1 MDPGGQ
7 QQSRREF
14 SLEFPWNMIL
24 SCLILSYNERN
35 FKEEADSMDMR
46 EEMRQ
51 YLDFCQYR
59 KELSRNTLK
68 AYRIDLEQFLRYVKD
83 NALLKTKIEEYI
95 TELHKKY
102 KQKTVKRKIA
112 SIKAFYKYLE
122 EEEKLEVPNPFTK
135 IRVKFK
141 EAESLPRIIP
151 RNDIE
156 KLLNCMYKIMDH
168 SEKGTA
174 IYRDLTIVEMFFATG
189 ARVYEI
195 SNLKRQDIDLDNG
208 IIKIFGKGSKERYVQ
223 IGSHEILRLMR
234 EYYRLNQEV
243 IDKCGFF
250 FVNQQGKRFSEQ
262 SIRRML
268 RKYSPQAG
276 VSVHITP
283 HMFRHSV
290 ATYLLEEGVD
300 IMYIQKILG
309 HSSIKTTQIYLH
321 IASKK
326 QMEILR
332 ERHPRNR
339 MRIQRA
345 A

>member
-1 MDPGGQ
+1 M
-7 QQSRREF
+7 RRVITMNMIKEMEQY
-14 SLEFPWNMIL
+14 LEF
-24 SCLILSYNERN
+24 C
-35 FKEEADSMDMR
+35 K
-46 EEMRQ
+46 
-51 YLDFCQYR
+51 YR
-59 KELSRNTLK
+59 KELNRNTLK
-68 AYRIDLEQFLRYVKD
+68 AYRIDLEQYLSFIKKD
-83 NALLKTKIEEYI
+83 FLLKARIEEYI

-112 SIKAFYKYLE
+112 SIKAFYRYLE
-122 EEEKLEVPNPFTK
+122 EEERLEGSNPFTK

-141 EAESLPRIIP
+141 ETESLPRIIP

-156 KLLNCMYKIMDH
+156 RLLNYMYDVMKQ
-168 SEKGTA
+168 SGQEAT
-174 IYRDLTIVEMFFATG
+174 IYRDLSVIEMFFATG

-195 SNLKRQDIDLDNG
+195 SNLKIQDIDLDNG
-208 IIKIFGKGSKERYVQ
+208 IIKLFGKGSKERYVQ
-223 IGSHEILRLMR
+223 IGSPEVLEVVK
-234 EYYRLNQEV
+234 EYYRLNQQE
-243 IDKCGFF
+243 IDKSGFF
-250 FVNQQGKRFSEQ
+250 FVNRQGKRFSEQ
-262 SIRRML
+262 SIRRMI
-268 RKYSPQAG
+268 RKYSCQAG
-276 VSVHITP
+276 ISIHITP

-326 QMEILR
+326 QMEILK
-332 ERHPRNR
+332 ERHPRNQ

>member
-1 MDPGGQ
+1 M
-7 QQSRREF
+7 E
-14 SLEFPWNMIL
+14 I
-24 SCLILSYNERN
+24 
-35 FKEEADSMDMR
+35 R
-46 EEMRQ
+46 EEMEQ
-51 YLDFCQYR
+51 YLEFCQYR
-59 KELSRNTLK
+59 KELSRNTVK
-68 AYRIDLEQFLRYVKD
+68 AYRIDLEQFLRYVKED
-83 NALLKTKIEEYI
+83 TLLRSKIEAYI

-112 SIKAFYKYLE
+112 SIKAFYQYLE
-122 EEEKLEVPNPFTK
+122 EEERMKESNPFTK

-141 EAESLPRIIP
+141 EVESLPRIIP
-151 RNDIE
+151 RNEIE
-156 KLLNCMYKIMDH
+156 KLLNCMYAIIDH
-168 SEKGTA
+168 SEKKST
-174 IYRDLTIVEMFFATG
+174 IYRDLTIVEIFFATG

-208 IIKIFGKGSKERYVQ
+208 IIRIFGKGSKERCVQ
-223 IGSHEILRLMR
+223 IGNHDILELMKA
-234 EYYRLNQEV
+234 YYQMNQEE
-243 IDKCGFF
+243 IEQCGFF

-268 RKYSPQAG
+268 RKYSCQAG

-300 IMYIQKILG
+300 IMYIQKLLG

-339 MRIQRA
+339 MQIQRA

>member
-1 MDPGGQ
+1 MNMIKEMEQ
-7 QQSRREF
+7 Y
-14 SLEFPWNMIL
+14 LEF
-24 SCLILSYNERN
+24 C
-35 FKEEADSMDMR
+35 K
-46 EEMRQ
+46 
-51 YLDFCQYR
+51 YR
-59 KELSRNTLK
+59 KELNRNTLK
-68 AYRIDLEQFLRYVKD
+68 AYRIDLEQYLSFIKKD
-83 NALLKTKIEEYI
+83 FVLKARIEEYI

-112 SIKAFYKYLE
+112 SIKAFYRYLE
-122 EEEKLEVPNPFTK
+122 EEERLEGSNPFTK

-141 EAESLPRIIP
+141 ETESLPRIIP

-156 KLLNCMYKIMDH
+156 RLLNYMYDVMKQ
-168 SEKGTA
+168 SGQEAT
-174 IYRDLTIVEMFFATG
+174 IYRDLAVIEMFFATG

-195 SNLKRQDIDLDNG
+195 SNLKIQDIDLDNG
-208 IIKIFGKGSKERYVQ
+208 IIKLFGKGSKERYVQ
-223 IGSHEILRLMR
+223 IGSPEVLEVVK
-234 EYYRLNQEV
+234 EYYRLNQQE
-243 IDKCGFF
+243 IDKSGFF
-250 FVNQQGKRFSEQ
+250 FVNRQGKRFSEQ
-262 SIRRML
+262 SIRRMI
-268 RKYSPQAG
+268 RKYSCQAG
-276 VSVHITP
+276 ISIHITP

-326 QMEILR
+326 QMEILK
-332 ERHPRNR
+332 ERHPRNQ

>member
-1 MDPGGQ
+1 M
-7 QQSRREF
+7 E
-14 SLEFPWNMIL
+14 
-24 SCLILSYNERN
+24 
-35 FKEEADSMDMR
+35 MR
-46 EEMRQ
+46 EEMEL
-51 YLDFCQYR
+51 YLEFCQYR
-59 KELSRNTLK
+59 KELSRNTVK
-68 AYRIDLEQFLRYVKD
+68 AYRIDLEQFLHYVKED
-83 NALLKTKIEEYI
+83 ALLRSKIEAYI

-112 SIKAFYKYLE
+112 SIKAFYQYLE
-122 EEEKLEVPNPFTK
+122 EEERMEASNPFTK

-156 KLLNCMYKIMDH
+156 KLLNCMYAIIDH
-168 SEKGTA
+168 SEKKST
-174 IYRDLTIVEMFFATG
+174 IYRDLTIVEIFFATG

-208 IIKIFGKGSKERYVQ
+208 IIRIFGKGSKERCVQ
-223 IGSHEILRLMR
+223 IGNHDILELMKA
-234 EYYRLNQEV
+234 YYQMNQEV
-243 IDKCGFF
+243 IEQCGFF

-262 SIRRML
+262 SIRRMI
-268 RKYSPQAG
+268 RKYSCQAG

-300 IMYIQKILG
+300 IMYIQKLLG

-332 ERHPRNR
+332 ERHPRNQ
-339 MRIQRA
+339 MQIQRA

>member
-1 MDPGGQ
+1 MNMIKELEQ
-7 QQSRREF
+7 Y
-14 SLEFPWNMIL
+14 LEF
-24 SCLILSYNERN
+24 C
-35 FKEEADSMDMR
+35 K
-46 EEMRQ
+46 
-51 YLDFCQYR
+51 YR
-59 KELSRNTLK
+59 KELNRNTLK
-68 AYRIDLEQFLRYVKD
+68 AYRIDLEQYLSFIKKD
-83 NALLKTKIEEYI
+83 FLLKARIGEYI

-112 SIKAFYKYLE
+112 SIKAFYRYLE
-122 EEEKLEVPNPFTK
+122 EEERLEGSNPFTK

-141 EAESLPRIIP
+141 ETESLPRIIP

-156 KLLNCMYKIMDH
+156 RLLNYMYDVMKQ
-168 SEKGTA
+168 SGQEAT
-174 IYRDLTIVEMFFATG
+174 IYRDLSVIEMFFATG

-195 SNLKRQDIDLDNG
+195 SNLKIQDIDLDNG
-208 IIKIFGKGSKERYVQ
+208 IIKLFGKGSKERYVQ
-223 IGSHEILRLMR
+223 IGSPEVLEVVK
-234 EYYRLNQEV
+234 EYYRLNQQE
-243 IDKCGFF
+243 IDKSGFF
-250 FVNQQGKRFSEQ
+250 FVNRQGKRFSEQ
-262 SIRRML
+262 SIRRMI
-268 RKYSPQAG
+268 RKYSCQAG
-276 VSVHITP
+276 ISIHITP

-326 QMEILR
+326 QMEILK
-332 ERHPRNR
+332 ERHPRNQ

>member
-1 MDPGGQ
+1 
-7 QQSRREF
+7 
-14 SLEFPWNMIL
+14 
-24 SCLILSYNERN
+24 
-35 FKEEADSMDMR
+35 MDMIK
-46 EEMRQ
+46 EMEQ
-51 YLDFCQYR
+51 YLEFCQYR
-59 KELSRNTLK
+59 KELNKNTLK
-68 AYRIDLEQFLRYVKD
+68 AYRIDLEQYLSYVKGD
-83 NALLKTKIEEYI
+83 ILLKTKIEKYI

-112 SIKAFYKYLE
+112 SIKAFYRYLE
-122 EEEKLEVPNPFTK
+122 EEERLEGGNPFTK
-135 IRVKFK
+135 IRVRFK
-141 EAESLPRIIP
+141 ETESLPRIIP
-151 RNDIE
+151 RKEIE
-156 KLLNCMYKIMDH
+156 RLLNYMYPIIEQ
-168 SEKGTA
+168 SGQEA
-174 IYRDLTIVEMFFATG
+174 VIYRDLSVIEMFFATG

-195 SNLKRQDIDLDNG
+195 SNLKIQDIDLDNG
-208 IIKIFGKGSKERYVQ
+208 TIKLFGKGSKERYVQ
-223 IGSHEILRLMR
+223 IGSQEVLQVAR
-234 EYYRLNQEV
+234 EYYKRNQQE

-250 FVNQQGKRFSEQ
+250 FVNRQGKRFSEQ

-268 RKYSPQAG
+268 CKYSRQAG
-276 VSVHITP
+276 ISIHITP

-332 ERHPRNR
+332 ERHPRNQ

>member
-1 MDPGGQ
+1 MNMIKEMEQ
-7 QQSRREF
+7 Y
-14 SLEFPWNMIL
+14 LEF
-24 SCLILSYNERN
+24 C
-35 FKEEADSMDMR
+35 K
-46 EEMRQ
+46 
-51 YLDFCQYR
+51 YR
-59 KELSRNTLK
+59 KELNRNTLK
-68 AYRIDLEQFLRYVKD
+68 AYRIDLEQYLSFIKKD
-83 NALLKTKIEEYI
+83 FVLKARIEEYI

-112 SIKAFYKYLE
+112 SIKAFYRYLE
-122 EEEKLEVPNPFTK
+122 EEERLEGSNPFTK

-156 KLLNCMYKIMDH
+156 RLLNYMYDVMKQ
-168 SEKGTA
+168 SGQEAT
-174 IYRDLTIVEMFFATG
+174 IYRDLSVIEMFFATG

-195 SNLKRQDIDLDNG
+195 SNLKIQDIDLDNG
-208 IIKIFGKGSKERYVQ
+208 IIKLFGKGSKERYVQ
-223 IGSHEILRLMR
+223 IGSPEVLELVK
-234 EYYRLNQEV
+234 EYYRLNQQE
-243 IDKCGFF
+243 IDKSGFF
-250 FVNQQGKRFSEQ
+250 FVNRQGKRFSEQ
-262 SIRRML
+262 SIRRMI
-268 RKYSPQAG
+268 RKYSCQAG
-276 VSVHITP
+276 ISIHITP

-326 QMEILR
+326 QMEILK
-332 ERHPRNR
+332 ERHPRNQ

>member
-1 MDPGGQ
+1 M
-7 QQSRREF
+7 RRVITMNMIKEMEQY
-14 SLEFPWNMIL
+14 LEF
-24 SCLILSYNERN
+24 C
-35 FKEEADSMDMR
+35 K
-46 EEMRQ
+46 
-51 YLDFCQYR
+51 YR
-59 KELSRNTLK
+59 KELNRNTLK
-68 AYRIDLEQFLRYVKD
+68 AYRIDLEQYLSFIKKD
-83 NALLKTKIEEYI
+83 FLLKARIEEYI

-112 SIKAFYKYLE
+112 SIKAFYRYLE
-122 EEEKLEVPNPFTK
+122 EEERLEGSNPFTK

-141 EAESLPRIIP
+141 EIESLPRIIP

-156 KLLNCMYKIMDH
+156 RLLNYMYDVMKQ
-168 SEKGTA
+168 SGQEAT
-174 IYRDLTIVEMFFATG
+174 IYRDLSVIEMFFATG

-195 SNLKRQDIDLDNG
+195 SNLKIQDIDLDNG
-208 IIKIFGKGSKERYVQ
+208 IIKLFGKGSKERYVQ
-223 IGSHEILRLMR
+223 IGSPEVLELVK
-234 EYYRLNQEV
+234 EYYRLNQQK
-243 IDKCGFF
+243 IDKSGFF
-250 FVNQQGKRFSEQ
+250 FVNRHGKRFSEQ
-262 SIRRML
+262 SIRRMI
-268 RKYSPQAG
+268 RKYSYQAG
-276 VSVHITP
+276 ISIHITP

-326 QMEILR
+326 QMEILKK
-332 ERHPRNR
+332 RHPRNQ

>member
-1 MDPGGQ
+1 MNMIKEMEQ
-7 QQSRREF
+7 Y
-14 SLEFPWNMIL
+14 LEF
-24 SCLILSYNERN
+24 C
-35 FKEEADSMDMR
+35 K
-46 EEMRQ
+46 
-51 YLDFCQYR
+51 YR
-59 KELSRNTLK
+59 KELNRNTLK
-68 AYRIDLEQFLRYVKD
+68 AYRIDLEQYLSFIKKD
-83 NALLKTKIEEYI
+83 FLLKTRIEEYI

-112 SIKAFYKYLE
+112 SIKAFYRYLE
-122 EEEKLEVPNPFTK
+122 EEERLEGSNPFTK

-141 EAESLPRIIP
+141 EIESLPRIIP

-156 KLLNCMYKIMDH
+156 RLLNHMYDVMKQ
-168 SEKGTA
+168 SGQEAT
-174 IYRDLTIVEMFFATG
+174 IYRDLSVIEMFFATG

-195 SNLKRQDIDLDNG
+195 SNLKIQDIDLDNG
-208 IIKIFGKGSKERYVQ
+208 IIKLFGKGSKERYVQ
-223 IGSHEILRLMR
+223 IGSPEVLEVVK
-234 EYYRLNQEV
+234 EYYRLNQQE
-243 IDKCGFF
+243 IDKSGFF
-250 FVNQQGKRFSEQ
+250 FVNRQGKRFSEQ
-262 SIRRML
+262 SIRRMI
-268 RKYSPQAG
+268 RKYSCQAG
-276 VSVHITP
+276 ISIHITP

-326 QMEILR
+326 QMEILK
-332 ERHPRNR
+332 ERHPRNQ

>member
-1 MDPGGQ
+1 
-7 QQSRREF
+7 
-14 SLEFPWNMIL
+14 
-24 SCLILSYNERN
+24 
-35 FKEEADSMDMR
+35 MDMMQ
-46 EEMRQ
+46 EMGR
-51 YLDFCQYR
+51 YLEFCQYR
-59 KELSRNTLK
+59 KELNPNTLK
-68 AYRIDLEQFLRYVKD
+68 AYRIDLKQYLSYIQND
-83 NALLKTKIEEYI
+83 ILLKSKIEEYI

-102 KQKTVKRKIA
+102 KQKTVKRKI
-112 SIKAFYKYLE
+112 KAFYKYLE
-122 EEEKLEVPNPFTK
+122 EEELLEGSNPFDR

-151 RNDIE
+151 RTDIE
-156 KLLNCMYKIMDH
+156 KLLNYMYTIIEH
-168 SEKGTA
+168 SGKLSA
-174 IYRDLTIVEMFFATG
+174 VYRDLSIVEMFFATG

-223 IGSHEILRLMR
+223 IGNQEILHRR
-234 EYYRLNQEV
+234 
-243 IDKCGFF
+243 
-250 FVNQQGKRFSEQ
+250 GKRFSEQ
-262 SIRRML
+262 SIRRMI
-268 RKYSPQAG
+268 RKYSKQAG
-276 VSVHITP
+276 ISLPVTP

-326 QMEILR
+326 QLEILK
-332 ERHPRNR
+332 ERHPRNQ
-339 MRIQRA
+339 MRIRRA

>member
-1 MDPGGQ
+1 MNMIKEMEQ
-7 QQSRREF
+7 Y
-14 SLEFPWNMIL
+14 LEF
-24 SCLILSYNERN
+24 C
-35 FKEEADSMDMR
+35 K
-46 EEMRQ
+46 
-51 YLDFCQYR
+51 YR
-59 KELSRNTLK
+59 KELNRNTLK
-68 AYRIDLEQFLRYVKD
+68 AYRIDLEQYLSFIKKD
-83 NALLKTKIEEYI
+83 FLLKARIEEYI

-112 SIKAFYKYLE
+112 SIKAFYRYLE
-122 EEEKLEVPNPFTK
+122 EEERLEGSNPFTK

-141 EAESLPRIIP
+141 ETESLPRIIP

-156 KLLNCMYKIMDH
+156 RLLNYMYDVMKQ
-168 SEKGTA
+168 SGQEAT
-174 IYRDLTIVEMFFATG
+174 IYRDLSVIEMFFATG

-195 SNLKRQDIDLDNG
+195 SNLKIQDIDLDNG
-208 IIKIFGKGSKERYVQ
+208 IIKLFGKGSKERYVQ
-223 IGSHEILRLMR
+223 IGSPEVLEVVK
-234 EYYRLNQEV
+234 EYYRLNRQK
-243 IDKCGFF
+243 IDKSGFF
-250 FVNQQGKRFSEQ
+250 FVNRHGKRFSEQ
-262 SIRRML
+262 SIRRMI
-268 RKYSPQAG
+268 RKYSYQAG
-276 VSVHITP
+276 ISIHITP

-326 QMEILR
+326 QMEILK
-332 ERHPRNR
+332 ERHPRNQ

>member
-1 MDPGGQ
+1 
-7 QQSRREF
+7 
-14 SLEFPWNMIL
+14 
-24 SCLILSYNERN
+24 
-35 FKEEADSMDMR
+35 MDMMQ
-46 EEMRQ
+46 EMGR
-51 YLDFCQYR
+51 YLEFCQYR
-59 KELSRNTLK
+59 KELNPNTLK
-68 AYRIDLEQFLRYVKD
+68 AYRIDLKQYLSYIQND
-83 NALLKTKIEEYI
+83 ILLKSKIEEYI

-122 EEEKLEVPNPFTK
+122 EEELLEGSNPFDR

-151 RNDIE
+151 RTDIE
-156 KLLNCMYKIMDH
+156 KLLNYMYTIIEYSGKL
-168 SEKGTA
+168 SA
-174 IYRDLTIVEMFFATG
+174 VYRDLSIVEMFFATG

-223 IGSHEILRLMR
+223 IGNQEILQLMK
-234 EYYRLNQEV
+234 EYYKRNQEE
-243 IDKCGFF
+243 IDKSGFF
-250 FVNQQGKRFSEQ
+250 FVNRRGKRFSEQ
-262 SIRRML
+262 SIRRMI
-268 RKYSPQAG
+268 RKYSKQAG
-276 VSVHITP
+276 ISLPVTP

-326 QMEILR
+326 QLEILK
-332 ERHPRNR
+332 ERHPRNQ
-339 MRIQRA
+339 MRIRRA

>member
-1 MDPGGQ
+1 M
-7 QQSRREF
+7 E
-14 SLEFPWNMIL
+14 I
-24 SCLILSYNERN
+24 
-35 FKEEADSMDMR
+35 R
-46 EEMRQ
+46 EEMEQ
-51 YLDFCQYR
+51 YLEFCQYR
-59 KELSRNTLK
+59 KELSRNTVK
-68 AYRIDLEQFLRYVKD
+68 AYRIDLEQFLRYVKED
-83 NALLKTKIEEYI
+83 TLLRSKIEAYI

-112 SIKAFYKYLE
+112 SIKAFYQYLE
-122 EEEKLEVPNPFTK
+122 EEERMKESNPFTK

-141 EAESLPRIIP
+141 EVESLPRIIP
-151 RNDIE
+151 RNEIE
-156 KLLNCMYKIMDH
+156 KLLNCMYAIIDH
-168 SEKGTA
+168 SEKKST
-174 IYRDLTIVEMFFATG
+174 IYRDLTIVEIFFATG

-208 IIKIFGKGSKERYVQ
+208 IIRIFGKGSKERCVQ
-223 IGSHEILRLMR
+223 IGNHDILELMKA
-234 EYYRLNQEV
+234 YYQMNQEV
-243 IDKCGFF
+243 IEECGFF

-268 RKYSPQAG
+268 RKYSCQAG

-300 IMYIQKILG
+300 IMYIQKLLG

-339 MRIQRA
+339 MQIQRA

>member
-1 MDPGGQ
+1 MNMIKEMEQ
-7 QQSRREF
+7 Y
-14 SLEFPWNMIL
+14 LEF
-24 SCLILSYNERN
+24 C
-35 FKEEADSMDMR
+35 K
-46 EEMRQ
+46 
-51 YLDFCQYR
+51 YR
-59 KELSRNTLK
+59 KELNRNTLK
-68 AYRIDLEQFLRYVKD
+68 AYRIDLEQYLSFIKKD
-83 NALLKTKIEEYI
+83 FLLKARIEEYI

-112 SIKAFYKYLE
+112 SIKAFYRYLE
-122 EEEKLEVPNPFTK
+122 EEERLEGSNPFTK

-141 EAESLPRIIP
+141 EIESLPRIIP

-156 KLLNCMYKIMDH
+156 RLLNHMYDVMKQ
-168 SEKGTA
+168 SGQEAT
-174 IYRDLTIVEMFFATG
+174 IYRDLAVIEMFFATG

-195 SNLKRQDIDLDNG
+195 SNLKIQDIDLDNG
-208 IIKIFGKGSKERYVQ
+208 IIKLFGKGSKERYVQ
-223 IGSHEILRLMR
+223 IGSPEVLEVVK
-234 EYYRLNQEV
+234 EYYRLNRQK
-243 IDKCGFF
+243 IDKSGFF
-250 FVNQQGKRFSEQ
+250 FVNRHGKRFSEQ
-262 SIRRML
+262 SIRRMI
-268 RKYSPQAG
+268 RKYSYQAG
-276 VSVHITP
+276 ISIHITP

-326 QMEILR
+326 QMEILK
-332 ERHPRNR
+332 ERHPRNQ

>member
-1 MDPGGQ
+1 MNMIKEMEQ
-7 QQSRREF
+7 Y
-14 SLEFPWNMIL
+14 LEF
-24 SCLILSYNERN
+24 C
-35 FKEEADSMDMR
+35 K
-46 EEMRQ
+46 
-51 YLDFCQYR
+51 YR
-59 KELSRNTLK
+59 KELNRNTLK
-68 AYRIDLEQFLRYVKD
+68 AYRIDLEQYLSFIKKD
-83 NALLKTKIEEYI
+83 FLLKARIEEYI

-112 SIKAFYKYLE
+112 SIKAFYRYLE
-122 EEEKLEVPNPFTK
+122 EEERLESSNPFTK

-141 EAESLPRIIP
+141 EIESLPRIIP

-156 KLLNCMYKIMDH
+156 RLLNYMYDVMKQ
-168 SEKGTA
+168 SGQEAT
-174 IYRDLTIVEMFFATG
+174 IYRDLSVIEMFFATG

-195 SNLKRQDIDLDNG
+195 SNLKIQDIDLDNG
-208 IIKIFGKGSKERYVQ
+208 IIKLFGKGSKERYVQ
-223 IGSHEILRLMR
+223 IGSPEVLEVVK
-234 EYYRLNQEV
+234 EYYRLNQQE
-243 IDKCGFF
+243 IAKSGFF
-250 FVNQQGKRFSEQ
+250 FVNRQGKRFSEQ
-262 SIRRML
+262 SIRRMI
-268 RKYSPQAG
+268 RKYSCQAG
-276 VSVHITP
+276 ISIHITP

-326 QMEILR
+326 QMEILK
-332 ERHPRNR
+332 ERHPRNQ

>member
-1 MDPGGQ
+1 M
-7 QQSRREF
+7 RRVIIVDIIKEMEQY
-14 SLEFPWNMIL
+14 LEF
-24 SCLILSYNERN
+24 C
-35 FKEEADSMDMR
+35 K
-46 EEMRQ
+46 
-51 YLDFCQYR
+51 YR
-59 KELSRNTLK
+59 KELNRNTLK
-68 AYRIDLEQFLRYVKD
+68 AYRIDLEQYLSFIKKD
-83 NALLKTKIEEYI
+83 FLLKTRIEEYI

-112 SIKAFYKYLE
+112 SIKAFYRYLE
-122 EEEKLEVPNPFTK
+122 EEERLEGSNPFTK

-141 EAESLPRIIP
+141 EIESLPRIIP

-156 KLLNCMYKIMDH
+156 RLLNHMYDVMKQ
-168 SEKGTA
+168 SGQEAT
-174 IYRDLTIVEMFFATG
+174 IYRDLSVIEMFFATG

-195 SNLKRQDIDLDNG
+195 SNLKIQDIDLDNG
-208 IIKIFGKGSKERYVQ
+208 IIKLFGKGSKERYVQ
-223 IGSHEILRLMR
+223 IGSPEVLEVVK
-234 EYYRLNQEV
+234 EYYRLNQQE
-243 IDKCGFF
+243 IDKSGFF
-250 FVNQQGKRFSEQ
+250 FVNRQGKRFSEQ
-262 SIRRML
+262 SIRRMI
-268 RKYSPQAG
+268 RKYSCQAG
-276 VSVHITP
+276 ISIHITP

-326 QMEILR
+326 QMEILK
-332 ERHPRNR
+332 ERHPRNQ

>member
-1 MDPGGQ
+1 M
-7 QQSRREF
+7 RRVITINMIKEMEQY
-14 SLEFPWNMIL
+14 LEF
-24 SCLILSYNERN
+24 C
-35 FKEEADSMDMR
+35 K
-46 EEMRQ
+46 
-51 YLDFCQYR
+51 YR
-59 KELSRNTLK
+59 KELNRNTLK
-68 AYRIDLEQFLRYVKD
+68 AYRIDLEQYLSFIKKD
-83 NALLKTKIEEYI
+83 FLLKARIEEYI

-112 SIKAFYKYLE
+112 SIKAFYRYLE
-122 EEEKLEVPNPFTK
+122 EEERLEGSNPFTK

-141 EAESLPRIIP
+141 ETESLPRIIP

-156 KLLNCMYKIMDH
+156 RLLNYMYDVMKQ
-168 SEKGTA
+168 SGQEAT
-174 IYRDLTIVEMFFATG
+174 IYRDLSVIEMFFATG

-195 SNLKRQDIDLDNG
+195 SNLKIQDIDLDNG
-208 IIKIFGKGSKERYVQ
+208 IIKLFGKGSKERYVQ
-223 IGSHEILRLMR
+223 IGSPEVLELMK
-234 EYYRLNQEV
+234 EYYRLNQQE
-243 IDKCGFF
+243 IDKSGFF
-250 FVNQQGKRFSEQ
+250 FVNRQGKRFSEQ
-262 SIRRML
+262 SIRRMI
-268 RKYSPQAG
+268 RKYSCQAG
-276 VSVHITP
+276 ISIHITP

-326 QMEILR
+326 QMEILK
-332 ERHPRNR
+332 ERHPRNQ

>member
-1 MDPGGQ
+1 MNMIKEMEQ
-7 QQSRREF
+7 Y
-14 SLEFPWNMIL
+14 LEF
-24 SCLILSYNERN
+24 C
-35 FKEEADSMDMR
+35 K
-46 EEMRQ
+46 
-51 YLDFCQYR
+51 YR
-59 KELSRNTLK
+59 KELNRNTLK
-68 AYRIDLEQFLRYVKD
+68 AYRIDLEQYLSFIKKD
-83 NALLKTKIEEYI
+83 FVLKARIEEYI

-112 SIKAFYKYLE
+112 SIKAFYRYLE
-122 EEEKLEVPNPFTK
+122 EEERLEGSNPFTK

-141 EAESLPRIIP
+141 EIESLPRIIP

-156 KLLNCMYKIMDH
+156 RLLNYMYDVMKQ
-168 SEKGTA
+168 SGQEAT
-174 IYRDLTIVEMFFATG
+174 IYRDLSVIEMFFATG

-195 SNLKRQDIDLDNG
+195 SNLKIQDIDLDNG
-208 IIKIFGKGSKERYVQ
+208 IIKLFGKGSKERYVQ
-223 IGSHEILRLMR
+223 IGSPEVLELVK
-234 EYYRLNQEV
+234 EYYRLNQQE
-243 IDKCGFF
+243 IDKSGFF
-250 FVNQQGKRFSEQ
+250 FVNRQGKRFSEQ
-262 SIRRML
+262 SIRRMI
-268 RKYSPQAG
+268 RKYSCQAG
-276 VSVHITP
+276 ISIHITP

-326 QMEILR
+326 QMEILK
-332 ERHPRNR
+332 ERHPRNQ

>member
-1 MDPGGQ
+1 M
-7 QQSRREF
+7 E
-14 SLEFPWNMIL
+14 I
-24 SCLILSYNERN
+24 
-35 FKEEADSMDMR
+35 R
-46 EEMRQ
+46 EEMEL
-51 YLDFCQYR
+51 YLEFCQYR
-59 KELSRNTLK
+59 KELSKNTVK
-68 AYRIDLEQFLRYVKD
+68 AYRIDLEQFLRYVKED
-83 NALLKTKIEEYI
+83 ALLRSKIEAYI

-112 SIKAFYKYLE
+112 SIKAFYQYLE
-122 EEEKLEVPNPFTK
+122 EEERMEVSNPFTK

-151 RNDIE
+151 RNEIE
-156 KLLNCMYKIMDH
+156 KLLNCMYAIIDH
-168 SEKGTA
+168 SEKKST
-174 IYRDLTIVEMFFATG
+174 IYRDLTIVEIFFATG

-208 IIKIFGKGSKERYVQ
+208 IIRIFGKGSKERCVQ
-223 IGSHEILRLMR
+223 IGNHDILELMKAYYQMNQAEI
-234 EYYRLNQEV
+234 EQ
-243 IDKCGFF
+243 CGFF

-262 SIRRML
+262 SIRRMI
-268 RKYSPQAG
+268 RKYSCQAG

-332 ERHPRNR
+332 KRHPRNR
-339 MRIQRA
+339 MQIQRA

>member
-1 MDPGGQ
+1 M
-7 QQSRREF
+7 RRVITINMIKEMEQY
-14 SLEFPWNMIL
+14 LEF
-24 SCLILSYNERN
+24 C
-35 FKEEADSMDMR
+35 K
-46 EEMRQ
+46 
-51 YLDFCQYR
+51 YR
-59 KELSRNTLK
+59 KELNRNTLK
-68 AYRIDLEQFLRYVKD
+68 AYRIDLEQYLSFIKKD
-83 NALLKTKIEEYI
+83 FLLKARIEEYI

-112 SIKAFYKYLE
+112 SIKAFYRYLE
-122 EEEKLEVPNPFTK
+122 EEERLEGSYPFTK

-141 EAESLPRIIP
+141 ETESLPRIIP

-156 KLLNCMYKIMDH
+156 RLLNYMYDVMKQ
-168 SEKGTA
+168 SGQEAT
-174 IYRDLTIVEMFFATG
+174 IYRDLSVIEMFFATG

-195 SNLKRQDIDLDNG
+195 SNLKIQDIDLDNG
-208 IIKIFGKGSKERYVQ
+208 IIKLFGKGSKERYVQ
-223 IGSHEILRLMR
+223 IGSPEVLEVVK
-234 EYYRLNQEV
+234 EYYRLNQQE
-243 IDKCGFF
+243 IDKSGFF
-250 FVNQQGKRFSEQ
+250 FVNRQGKRFSEQ
-262 SIRRML
+262 SIRRMI
-268 RKYSPQAG
+268 RKYSCQAG
-276 VSVHITP
+276 ISIHITP

-326 QMEILR
+326 QMEILK
-332 ERHPRNR
+332 ERHPRNQ

>member
-1 MDPGGQ
+1 MNMIKEMEQ
-7 QQSRREF
+7 Y
-14 SLEFPWNMIL
+14 LEF
-24 SCLILSYNERN
+24 C
-35 FKEEADSMDMR
+35 K
-46 EEMRQ
+46 
-51 YLDFCQYR
+51 YR
-59 KELSRNTLK
+59 KELNRNTLK
-68 AYRIDLEQFLRYVKD
+68 AYRIDLEQYLSFIKKD
-83 NALLKTKIEEYI
+83 FLLKARIGEYI

-112 SIKAFYKYLE
+112 SIKAFYRYLE
-122 EEEKLEVPNPFTK
+122 EEERLEGSNPFTK

-156 KLLNCMYKIMDH
+156 RLLNYMYDVMKQ
-168 SEKGTA
+168 SGQEAT
-174 IYRDLTIVEMFFATG
+174 IYRDLSVIEMFFATG

-195 SNLKRQDIDLDNG
+195 SNLKIQDIDLDNG
-208 IIKIFGKGSKERYVQ
+208 IIKLFGKGSKERYVQ
-223 IGSHEILRLMR
+223 IGSPEVLEVVK
-234 EYYRLNQEV
+234 EYYRLNQQE
-243 IDKCGFF
+243 IDKSGFF
-250 FVNQQGKRFSEQ
+250 FVNRQGKRFSEQ
-262 SIRRML
+262 SIRRMI
-268 RKYSPQAG
+268 RKYSCQAG
-276 VSVHITP
+276 ISIHITP

-326 QMEILR
+326 QMEILK
-332 ERHPRNR
+332 ERHPRNQ

>member
-1 MDPGGQ
+1 M
-7 QQSRREF
+7 RRAITMNMIKEMEQY
-14 SLEFPWNMIL
+14 LEF
-24 SCLILSYNERN
+24 C
-35 FKEEADSMDMR
+35 K
-46 EEMRQ
+46 
-51 YLDFCQYR
+51 YR
-59 KELSRNTLK
+59 KELNRNTLK
-68 AYRIDLEQFLRYVKD
+68 AYRIDLEQYLSFIKKD
-83 NALLKTKIEEYI
+83 FLLKARIEEYI

-112 SIKAFYKYLE
+112 SIKAFYRYLE
-122 EEEKLEVPNPFTK
+122 EEERLEGSNPFTK

-141 EAESLPRIIP
+141 EIESLPRIIP

-156 KLLNCMYKIMDH
+156 RLLNYMYDVMKQ
-168 SEKGTA
+168 SGQEAT
-174 IYRDLTIVEMFFATG
+174 IYRDLSVIEMFFATG

-195 SNLKRQDIDLDNG
+195 SNLKIQDIDLDNG
-208 IIKIFGKGSKERYVQ
+208 IIKLFGKGSKERYVQ
-223 IGSHEILRLMR
+223 IGSPEVLEVVK
-234 EYYRLNQEV
+234 EYYRLNQQK
-243 IDKCGFF
+243 IDKSGFF
-250 FVNQQGKRFSEQ
+250 FVNRQGKRFSEQ
-262 SIRRML
+262 SIRRMI
-268 RKYSPQAG
+268 RKYSCQAG
-276 VSVHITP
+276 ISIHITP

-326 QMEILR
+326 QMEILK
-332 ERHPRNR
+332 ERHPRNQ

>member
-1 MDPGGQ
+1 MNMIKEMEQ
-7 QQSRREF
+7 Y
-14 SLEFPWNMIL
+14 LEF
-24 SCLILSYNERN
+24 C
-35 FKEEADSMDMR
+35 K
-46 EEMRQ
+46 
-51 YLDFCQYR
+51 YR
-59 KELSRNTLK
+59 KELNRNTLK
-68 AYRIDLEQFLRYVKD
+68 AYRIDLEQYLSFIKKD
-83 NALLKTKIEEYI
+83 FLLKARIEEYI

-112 SIKAFYKYLE
+112 SIKAFYRYLE
-122 EEEKLEVPNPFTK
+122 EEERLEGSNPFTK

-141 EAESLPRIIP
+141 EIESLPRIIP

-156 KLLNCMYKIMDH
+156 RLLNYMYDVMKQ
-168 SEKGTA
+168 SGQEVT
-174 IYRDLTIVEMFFATG
+174 IYRDLSVIEMFFATG

-195 SNLKRQDIDLDNG
+195 SNLKIQDIDLDNG
-208 IIKIFGKGSKERYVQ
+208 IIKLFGKGSKERYVQ
-223 IGSHEILRLMR
+223 IGSPEVLELVK
-234 EYYRLNQEV
+234 EYYRLNQQK
-243 IDKCGFF
+243 INKSGFF
-250 FVNQQGKRFSEQ
+250 FVNRHGKRFSEQ
-262 SIRRML
+262 SIRRMI
-268 RKYSPQAG
+268 RKYSCQAG
-276 VSVHITP
+276 ISIHITP

-326 QMEILR
+326 QMEILK
-332 ERHPRNR
+332 ERHPRNQ

>member
-1 MDPGGQ
+1 M
-7 QQSRREF
+7 RRVITI
-14 SLEFPWNMIL
+14 NMI
-24 SCLILSYNERN
+24 
-35 FKEEADSMDMR
+35 KEME
-46 EEMRQ
+46 Q
-51 YLDFCQYR
+51 YLEVCKYR
-59 KELSRNTLK
+59 KELNRNTLK
-68 AYRIDLEQFLRYVKD
+68 AYRIDLEQYLSFIKKD
-83 NALLKTKIEEYI
+83 FLLKARIEEYI

-112 SIKAFYKYLE
+112 SIKAFYRYLE
-122 EEEKLEVPNPFTK
+122 EEERLEGSNPFTK

-141 EAESLPRIIP
+141 ETESLPRIIP

-156 KLLNCMYKIMDH
+156 RLLNYMYDVMKQ
-168 SEKGTA
+168 SGQEAT
-174 IYRDLTIVEMFFATG
+174 IYRDLSVIEMFFATG

-195 SNLKRQDIDLDNG
+195 SNLKIQDIDLDNG
-208 IIKIFGKGSKERYVQ
+208 IIKLFGKGSKERYVQ
-223 IGSHEILRLMR
+223 IGSPEVLEVVK
-234 EYYRLNQEV
+234 EYYRLNQQE
-243 IDKCGFF
+243 IDKSGFF
-250 FVNQQGKRFSEQ
+250 FVNRQGKRFSEQ
-262 SIRRML
+262 SIRRMI
-268 RKYSPQAG
+268 RKYSCQAG
-276 VSVHITP
+276 ISIHITP

-326 QMEILR
+326 QMEILK
-332 ERHPRNR
+332 ERHPRNQ

>member
-1 MDPGGQ
+1 MNMIKEMEQ
-7 QQSRREF
+7 Y
-14 SLEFPWNMIL
+14 LEF
-24 SCLILSYNERN
+24 C
-35 FKEEADSMDMR
+35 K
-46 EEMRQ
+46 
-51 YLDFCQYR
+51 YR
-59 KELSRNTLK
+59 KELNRNTLK
-68 AYRIDLEQFLRYVKD
+68 AYRIDLEQYLSFIKKD
-83 NALLKTKIEEYI
+83 FLLKARIEEYI

-112 SIKAFYKYLE
+112 SIKAFYRYLE
-122 EEEKLEVPNPFTK
+122 EEERLEGSNPFTK

-141 EAESLPRIIP
+141 ETESLPRIIS

-156 KLLNCMYKIMDH
+156 RLLNYMYTVMNQSGQK
-168 SEKGTA
+168 SA
-174 IYRDLTIVEMFFATG
+174 IYRDLSVIEMFFATG

-195 SNLKRQDIDLDNG
+195 SNLKIQNMDLDNG
-208 IIKIFGKGSKERYVQ
+208 IIKLFGKGSKERYVQ
-223 IGSHEILRLMR
+223 IGSQEILELVK
-234 EYYRLNQEV
+234 EYYRLNQQD
-243 IDKCGFF
+243 IDKSGFF
-250 FVNQQGKRFSEQ
+250 FVNRQGKRFSEQ
-262 SIRRML
+262 SIRRMI
-268 RKYSPQAG
+268 RKYSCQAG
-276 VSVHITP
+276 ISIHITP

-326 QMEILR
+326 QMEILK
-332 ERHPRNR
+332 ERHPRNQ